1 MVPGSNQPQA
11 YDTRAPL
18 SVNVDSAPLPTLMGD
33 DEVEQEIAAR
43 RDELY
48 DPFKRA
54 ERPDPWPIIAN
65 NFPRIAEQIQ
75 ALWGKSAL
83 DDYFAR
89 LVIDERGGRA
99 GFPLEVLQ
107 AILEI
112 ARLHRGRFHFERPMS
127 PWAHDVSET
136 KWWDREGARSRKPV
150 SQAPNTTQAPR
161 SGETTRSG
169 EPTRGGGTHG
179 AETVDEAAIA
189 REVQAQLENMTSRWP
204 VLLSLPI
211 TPLRGADDLI
221 RLEMAMQRAAR
232 PGGDLH
238 RQDEIV
244 GAVRVVLGMARARL
258 KANDPA
264 PPR

>member
-1 MVPGSNQPQA
+1 MISGSNDPQLSDA
-11 YDTRAPL
+11 RAPL
-18 SVNVDSAPLPTLMGD
+18 AVNVDATPLPTLMGD
-33 DEVEQEIAAR
+33 DEVEHERAAR
-43 RDELY
+43 RDEPY
-48 DPFKRA
+48 DPFKRPD
-54 ERPDPWPIIAN
+54 RPDPWPIIAD
-65 NFPRIAEQIQ
+65 NFPRIAQQVQ

-107 AILEI
+107 AILEV
-112 ARLHRGRFHFERPMS
+112 ARLHRSRFHFERPMS

-136 KWWDREGARSRKPV
+136 KWWDREGTRSRKPV
-150 SQAPNTTQAPR
+150 SQAPTTTQAPR
-161 SGETTRSG
+161 SGEPGQGGAAHAADTTD
-169 EPTRGGGTHG
+169 
-179 AETVDEAAIA
+179 ETVIA
-189 REVQAQLENMTSRWP
+189 REVQGQIENMTSRWP

-258 KANDPA
+258 KANEPLQS
-264 PPR
+264 R